1 MKDRAGRGG
10 SPSIPAGNNGAA
22 GQECCLQ
29 EEGVRQEVALGGYC
43 FERKSSYVSTL
54 KSRGTERNV
63 FFRMLDVG
71 EEVGGCM

>member
-29 EEGVRQEVALGGYC
+29 EEGSGRREHALTQ
-43 FERKSSYVSTL
+43 SSNGSTL
-54 KSRGTERNV
+54 KLKELRESFLG
-63 FFRMLDVG
+63 DG
-71 EEVGGCM
+71 